1 MDGILLVNKEKG
13 WTSNDVVQKIKKIV
27 KNKFYHD

>member
-27 KNKFYHD
+27 KKFVKK